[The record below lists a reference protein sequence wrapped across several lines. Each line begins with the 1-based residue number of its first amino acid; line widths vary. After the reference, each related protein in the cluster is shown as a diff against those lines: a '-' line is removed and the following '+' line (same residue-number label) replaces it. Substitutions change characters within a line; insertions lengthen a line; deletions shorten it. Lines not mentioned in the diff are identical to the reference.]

1 MVCMN
6 DQVDVLVIGGGPA
19 GLAAAIAACQKGF
32 GVTVADGAA
41 PPLDKT
47 CGEGMMP
54 ESLAALETL
63 GVAIAPGEGYR
74 FRGVSFV
81 QPCSAGFSAP
91 PRAFRETS
99 LACAAD
105 PLPRSTE
112 VTADFPHGFG
122 IGLRR
127 PLLHEKLVVRAEQ
140 CGVQLLWKSPVT
152 TLDASQ
158 GATVNG
164 RKISARWI
172 IGADG
177 QGSRVRKWAGL
188 EKTRS
193 AAQRYANRR
202 HYCVTPWSDFVE
214 IYWSGLVQAYV
225 TPIAAQEVCVVLIGD
240 HRQEVDFDRALRQL
254 PQLRE
259 RLLGAEL
266 ASRER
271 GAVTVSKSLH
281 TVQRANVAL
290 IGDASGSVDAITGEG
305 LRLAFRQAFALA
317 EAMQAG
323 NLASYQ
329 RRHRQLERRPMAMAR
344 LMLLLGRHPSL
355 RTRVLDSF
363 ASKGE
368 LFAKLLAF
376 HVGEA
381 TPAQFLSAG
390 AALGWRLLA
399 TYA

>member
-6 DQVDVLVIGGGPA
+6 NQVDVLVIGGGPA
-19 GLAAAIAACQKGF
+19 GLAAAIAARQKGF
-32 GVTVADGAA
+32 AVTVADGAA
-41 PPLDKT
+41 PPIDKT

-54 ESLAALETL
+54 ESLAALKTL
-63 GVAIAPGEGYR
+63 GVSISPHEGFR
-74 FRGVSFV
+74 FRGISFV
-81 QPCSAGFSAP
+81 QHGSAHRLG
-91 PRAFRETS
+91 
-99 LACAAD
+99 CASD
-105 PLPRSTE
+105 TPLRSTE
-112 VTADFPHGFG
+112 VTADFPQGFG

-152 TLDASQ
+152 ALDAQ
-158 GATVNG
+158 GATVIG
-164 RKISARWI
+164 KKIAARWI

-177 QGSRVRKWAGL
+177 QGSRVRKWAAL
-188 EKTRS
+188 EKPRS

-202 HYCVTPWSDFVE
+202 HYRVTPWSDFVE
-214 IYWSGLVQAYV
+214 VYWSGLVQAYV

-240 HRQEVDFDRALRQL
+240 RLQEVEFDRALRAL

-259 RLLGAEL
+259 RLRGAQL

-271 GAVTVSKSLH
+271 GAVTISKSLH
-281 TVQRANVAL
+281 NVQRANVAL

-317 EAMQAG
+317 DAMESG

-344 LMLLLGRHPSL
+344 LMLLLGRHSSL
-355 RTRVLDSF
+355 RNRVLDSF
-363 ASKGE
+363 ATRPE

-381 TPAQFLSAG
+381 TPAQLLSAG

>member
-1 MVCMN
+1 MLCMN
-6 DQVDVLVIGGGPA
+6 NQVDVLVIGGGPA
-19 GLAAAIAACQKGF
+19 GLAAAIAARQRGF
-32 GVTVADGAA
+32 RVTVADGAA
-41 PPLDKT
+41 PPIDKT

-63 GVAIAPGEGYR
+63 GVSIAPHEGFR
-74 FRGVSFV
+74 FRGVRFA
-81 QPCSAGFSAP
+81 QHRGARFSAP
-91 PRAFRETS
+91 SRTLPATT

-112 VTADFPHGFG
+112 VTSDFPHGFG

-152 TLDASQ
+152 ALDAQ

-164 RKISARWI
+164 RTISARWI
-172 IGADG
+172 VGADG

-188 EKTRS
+188 EKARS
-193 AAQRYANRR
+193 SAQRYANRR
-202 HYCVTPWSDFVE
+202 HYRVTPWSDFVE
-214 IYWSGLVQAYV
+214 VYWSGLVQAYV

-240 HRQEVDFDRALRQL
+240 HLQEVEFDRALHAL

-259 RLLGAEL
+259 RLRGAEL

-271 GAVTVSKSLH
+271 GAVTVSRSLRN
-281 TVQRANVAL
+281 VQRANVAL

-317 EAMQAG
+317 AAIESG

-344 LMLLLGRHPSL
+344 LMLLLGRYSSL
-355 RTRVLDSF
+355 RNRVLDSF
-363 ASKGE
+363 ASRPE

-376 HVGEA
+376 HAGEA